1 MQQSKNIMMKD
12 LKGKTIEIKIKGI
25 NFSILLTY
33 MFFFFVSF
41 LFKSWCKVK
50 WFTFVC
56 EFFFLVVYGCDLDT
70 SAVA

>member
-33 MFFFFVSF
+33 MFFFFRI
-41 LFKSWCKVK
+41 L
-50 WFTFVC
+50 
-56 EFFFLVVYGCDLDT
+56 LI
-70 SAVA
+70 

>member
-1 MQQSKNIMMKD
+1 MKD

-50 WFTFVC
+50 
-56 EFFFLVVYGCDLDT
+56 
-70 SAVA
+70 